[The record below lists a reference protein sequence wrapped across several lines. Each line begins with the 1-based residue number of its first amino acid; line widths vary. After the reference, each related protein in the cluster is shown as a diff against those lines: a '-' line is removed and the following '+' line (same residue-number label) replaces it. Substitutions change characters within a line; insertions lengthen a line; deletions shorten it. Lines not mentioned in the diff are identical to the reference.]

1 VKLMKMETNGIEMR
15 TVVTA
20 SLNAIQLLSS
30 KMRQIRCVEENAC
43 EESTLTL
50 KIQLIAYPVR
60 MFSHIVLSAVM
71 LEM

>member
-1 VKLMKMETNGIEMR
+1 MKMETNGIEMR

-20 SLNAIQLLSS
+20 SLIAIQLLSS
-30 KMRQIRCVEENAC
+30 KMRQIRCVEENAS

-50 KIQLIAYPVR
+50 KIQLIVYPVR